1 MFFLIPPILKKQNR
15 QQRHNNEAYF
25 SELAQ
30 LFNDLPVQVDVAAA
44 GPDAATEVN
53 LSLRHF
59 YVRQKKFDCAAKTK
73 FGGKCYITKTN
84 LDVYGA

>member
-1 MFFLIPPILKKQNR
+1 MPPIHKKAEL
-15 QQRHNNEAYF
+15 RHNNEAHF

-59 YVRQKKFDCAAKTK
+59 
-73 FGGKCYITKTN
+73 
-84 LDVYGA
+84 